1 MQNPAPTRNLVIVQ
15 SPSEQDPSDWIAIK
29 QRIERN
35 APDIE
40 VRIADNIYRKSIIE
54 VGEGGLANHRHRNS
68 VTAVW
73 QTRRPSLVFSP
84 VRLIDYVPRGG
95 AVYCGHILGKDEQLR
110 RLSSIGILTPKT
122 ATLSS
127 GRSFD
132 PREWGEYV
140 IVKPNN
146 LNSGD
151 GVRLI
156 RTVDLAARYDELT
169 AGANDEFLVE
179 PYIDHSEDGYP
190 TEYRV
195 LSLFGRALYCAG
207 NRWGNKRI
215 PLAEIAADPLGII
228 ASNNKTMGGRIRSVC
243 NDPEIISL
251 GQRAHQTFPECPVIG
266 VDIIRESQSGRLY
279 VLEVNPHGAVWH
291 ISSTLAKKMDA
302 EHVRDLY
309 AQFNAL
315 DLAADLLIQKT
326 RTDAC

>member
-1 MQNPAPTRNLVIVQ
+1 MQERPPTRNLLIVQ
-15 SPSEQDPSDWIAIK
+15 SAPEQDPADWIAIK
-29 QRIERN
+29 QIIERK

-40 VRIADNIYRKSIIE
+40 VRIAIN
-54 VGEGGLANHRHRNS
+54 GQRNS
-68 VTAVW
+68 VTARW
-73 QTRRPSLVFSP
+73 QVERPSLVFSP
-84 VRLIDYVPRGG
+84 VRLIDFVPRGG

-127 GRSFD
+127 ASSFD
-132 PREWGEYV
+132 PVEWGEYV

-146 LNSGD
+146 LNSGA
-151 GVRLI
+151 GVKLV
-156 RTVDLAARYDELT
+156 RTIDLSTRYEELT
-169 AGANDEFLVE
+169 AIANDQFLVG

-195 LSLFGRALYCAG
+195 LSLFGHALYCAR
-207 NRWGNKRI
+207 NRWGNKRP

-228 ASNNKTMGGRIRSVC
+228 ASNSKTMGERIRSIC
-243 NDPEIISL
+243 DDSEIISL
-251 GQRAHQTFPECPVIG
+251 GQRAHHAFPECPVIG
-266 VDIIRESQSGRLY
+266 VDIIRESQSGLLY

-291 ISSTLAKKMDA
+291 LSSPLAKKMNP

-315 DLAADLLIQKT
+315 DVAADLLIQQT
-326 RTDAC
+326 RAHAC

>member
-1 MQNPAPTRNLVIVQ
+1 MQTPPPTRNLLILETV
-15 SPSEQDPSDWIAIK
+15 PEQGSSDWIAIK
-29 QRIERN
+29 QRIDSN

-40 VRIADNIYRKSIIE
+40 VRIAN
-54 VGEGGLANHRHRNS
+54 NRHRNP
-68 VTAVW
+68 VTARW
-73 QTRRPSLVFSP
+73 QVRRPSLVFSP
-84 VRLIDYVPRGG
+84 VRLIDFVPRGG

-110 RLSSIGILTPKT
+110 RLSSIEILTPRT
-122 ATLSS
+122 ITLSS
-127 GRSFD
+127 VSSLD
-132 PREWGEYV
+132 PGEWGDYV

-146 LNSGD
+146 LNSGV
-151 GVRLI
+151 GIKLVRTI
-156 RTVDLAARYDELT
+156 DLCARYDELT
-169 AGANDEFLVE
+169 AIADDQFLVE

-195 LSLFGRALYCAG
+195 LSMFGRALYCVR
-207 NRWGNKRI
+207 NRWGNKRP

-228 ASNNKTMGGRIRSVC
+228 ASNNKTMGGHVRSIC

-251 GQRAHQTFPECPVIG
+251 GQRAHQAFPECPVIG
-266 VDIIRESQSGRLY
+266 VDIVRESQSGRLY

-291 ISSTLAKKMDA
+291 FSSPFAKNLDP
-302 EHVRDLY
+302 EYVRERY

>member
-1 MQNPAPTRNLVIVQ
+1 MQKPTPTRNLLIVQ
-15 SPSEQDPSDWIAIK
+15 TVPEQDPSDWLAIR

-40 VRIADNIYRKSIIE
+40 VSIAN
-54 VGEGGLANHRHRNS
+54 NRHRNS
-68 VTAVW
+68 VTARW
-73 QTRRPSLVFSP
+73 QVRRPSLVFSP
-84 VRLIDYVPRGG
+84 VRLIDFVPRGG

-110 RLSSIGILTPKT
+110 RLSSIEILTPRT
-122 ATLSS
+122 ATLSPLS
-127 GRSFD
+127 SFD
-132 PREWGEYV
+132 PGEWGDYV

-146 LNSGD
+146 LNSGN
-151 GVRLI
+151 GVKLV
-156 RTVDLAARYDELT
+156 RTVDLSARYDELT
-169 AGANDEFLVE
+169 AVANDQFLVE

-195 LSLFGRALYCAG
+195 LSMFGRALYCAR
-207 NRWGNKRI
+207 NRWGNKRP
-215 PLAEIAADPLGII
+215 PLAEIAADPLGVI
-228 ASNNKTMGGRIRSVC
+228 ASNNKTMGGHIRSIC

-251 GQRAHQTFPECPVIG
+251 GERAHKAFPECPVIG
-266 VDIIRESQSGRLY
+266 VDIIRESQSRRLY

-291 ISSTLAKKMDA
+291 FSSPFSKNLDP
-302 EHVRDLY
+302 EYVRERY